1 MKRILIFLAAG
12 LLLSACGPT
21 GQVLYYWGGGLDN
34 TTEYERRAYRLSAR
48 QTPESTCEM
57 LLMYEKLVTHPGGLR
72 QVPPPGICAE
82 YAWLLAQP
90 ETAAIFAEHASAR
103 QKAAFAF
110 TDYGTGVLERSREL
124 FEMEMHYYP
133 ESMVFIKPLA
143 ERLFRQ

>member
-82 YAWLLAQP
+82 
-90 ETAAIFAEHASAR
+90 
-103 QKAAFAF
+103 
-110 TDYGTGVLERSREL
+110 
-124 FEMEMHYYP
+124 
-133 ESMVFIKPLA
+133 
-143 ERLFRQ
+143 